1 MNFCSHCGSK
11 DLEFIIPAGDSL
23 PRYVCP
29 KCKTIHY
36 VNPKII
42 VGSIP
47 IWEDKI
53 LLCKRA
59 IEPRYGKWTLP
70 CGYMENGETV
80 EQGAMRETEE
90 EANARIQVIGI
101 QSIYSVPH
109 INQVYMV
116 FHSQLLDLEFS
127 AGEESLEVGLFREE
141 DIPWNELAF
150 SAVHFS
156 LKHFFQDR
164 KQGKLEN
171 TRIGCFQPNDR
182 KQNH

>member
-1 MNFCSHCGSK
+1 MNFCSHCGFK
-11 DLEFIIPAGDSL
+11 DMEFIIPDGDSL

-29 KCKTIHY
+29 NCKTIHY
-36 VNPKII
+36 INPKII

-80 EQGAMRETEE
+80 EQGAIRETEE
-90 EANARIQVIGI
+90 EANARIEVIGI
-101 QSIYSVPH
+101 QSIYSIPH

-116 FHSQLLDLEFS
+116 FHSKLLDLNFS

-141 DIPWNELAF
+141 DIPWKELAF

-164 KQGKLEN
+164 KQGQIQS
-171 TRIGCFQPNDR
+171 TRIGFFQMSDR
-182 KQNH
+182 KHNH